1 MGSSKLVEGT
11 VKHRTVVL
19 ISALLLTTVLSA
31 FAQDEAKKTAAEAV
45 TSSWLTLVDS
55 GAYAQSW
62 EEAASGFKAA
72 VTRPQWEQAM
82 RANRAPLGAVQSR
95 KLLSAT
101 YATQLPGAPDGEYVV
116 IQYDTSFE
124 HKKAA
129 IETVTPTMDKD
140 GKWRVSGYYIK

>member
-1 MGSSKLVEGT
+1 V
-11 VKHRTVVL
+11 
-19 ISALLLTTVLSA
+19 
-31 FAQDEAKKTAAEAV
+31 
-45 TSSWLTLVDS
+45 VDS
-55 GAYAQSW
+55 GSYAQSW

-95 KLLSAT
+95 KLASAT

>member
-1 MGSSKLVEGT
+1 M
-11 VKHRTVVL
+11 KHRAVALILTVIL
-19 ISALLLTTVLSA
+19 ALGLSA
-31 FAQDEAKKTAAEAV
+31 FTQDDEKKEAAEAV
-45 TSSWLTLVDS
+45 TSSWLKVVDS

-95 KLLSAT
+95 KLLLAT
-101 YATQLPGAPDGEYVV
+101 YNTQLPGAPDGEYVV
-116 IQYDTSFE
+116 LQYDTSFE

-140 GKWRVSGYYIK
+140 GKWRISGYYIK

>member
-1 MGSSKLVEGT
+1 MKRRAS
-11 VKHRTVVL
+11 VL
-19 ISALLLTTVLSA
+19 ILAILLAPGLLG
-31 FAQDEAKKTAAEAV
+31 FAQDIDKKEAAEAV
-45 TSSWLTLVDS
+45 AGNWLNLVDS

-95 KLLSAT
+95 KSMAAT

-124 HKKAA
+124 HKKTA
-129 IETVTPTMDKD
+129 IETVTPTRDKD

>member
-1 MGSSKLVEGT
+1 MNRRAVA
-11 VKHRTVVL
+11 L
-19 ISALLLTTVLSA
+19 ILAILMAPSLLA
-31 FAQDEAKKTAAEAV
+31 FAQENEKKEAAETVAN
-45 TSSWLTLVDS
+45 SWLKVVDS

-62 EEAASGFKAA
+62 EETASGFKAA

-101 YATQLPGAPDGEYVV
+101 YTTQLPGAPDGEYVV
-116 IQYDTSFE
+116 LQYDTSFE

>member
-1 MGSSKLVEGT
+1 M
-11 VKHRTVVL
+11 KHRAVVF
-19 ISALLLTTVLSA
+19 IFAILLMPGLLA
-31 FAQDEAKKTAAEAV
+31 FAQDNEKKEAAEAV
-45 TSSWLTLVDS
+45 ASSWLKVVDS

-62 EEAASGFKAA
+62 EETASGFKAA

-101 YATQLPGAPDGEYVV
+101 YTTQLPGAPDGEYVV
-116 IQYDTSFE
+116 LQYDTSFE

>member
-1 MGSSKLVEGT
+1 M
-11 VKHRTVVL
+11 KHRTVVL
-19 ISALLLTTVLSA
+19 IFAILLTPSLLA
-31 FAQDEAKKTAAEAV
+31 FAQDNEKKAAAEAV
-45 TSSWLTLVDS
+45 ADNWLKVVDS

-62 EEAASGFKAA
+62 EETASGFKAA

-124 HKKAA
+124 HKKTAV
-129 IETVTPTMDKD
+129 ETVTPTMDKD

>member
-1 MGSSKLVEGT
+1 MKYRAVA
-11 VKHRTVVL
+11 L
-19 ISALLLTTVLSA
+19 ILAILLTAGLSA
-31 FAQDEAKKTAAEAV
+31 SAQDNEKKEAAEAV
-45 TSSWLTLVDS
+45 ADSWLKVVGS
-55 GAYAQSW
+55 GGYAQSW
-62 EEAASGFKAA
+62 EEAALGFKAA

-95 KLLSAT
+95 KLASAT

-116 IQYDTSFE
+116 IQYETSFE

>member
-1 MGSSKLVEGT
+1 MNRRAVA
-11 VKHRTVVL
+11 L
-19 ISALLLTTVLSA
+19 ILAILMVPSLLA
-31 FAQDEAKKTAAEAV
+31 FAQENEKKEAAETVAN
-45 TSSWLTLVDS
+45 SWLKVVDS

-62 EEAASGFKAA
+62 EETASGFKAA

-101 YATQLPGAPDGEYVV
+101 YTTQLPGAPDGEYVV
-116 IQYDTSFE
+116 LQYDTSFE

-129 IETVTPTMDKD
+129 IETVTPTMDKG